1 MIRTRRALRGLHVL
15 LVGVLSLTL
24 SMGVAPARA
33 YEPLPTS
40 PFTDV
45 PTTSPYYEAISWMYE
60 SGISTGWPDKTYRPT
75 QQVDRDAMAA
85 FIYRYK
91 NQPPYTAPATS
102 PFTDIW
108 PAIQFYKEMTW
119 LESQGI
125 TTGWPDKTYRPW
137 TPTNRDAMAA
147 FMYRTAGE
155 PVYTPP
161 TTSPFTDVTPTT
173 QFYKEMCWA
182 AEKGI
187 AQVVNGKFDPWS
199 VVTRQMMATFMY
211 GLAQS
216 NTTLGVDTGT
226 LPDGVAG
233 VDYAATLKVR
243 GGTAP
248 YTWSQTGLPA
258 GLVLSQAGAI
268 SGKPTAVGASS
279 VIVTVTDKDGATA
292 SRTISLTVTSVSVTT
307 SSLPNG
313 SVGATYNATLA
324 ASGGVAPYTWSQTG
338 LPAGLTMSAAGVITG
353 KPTANGTTAV
363 TVKVTDNVGFSAS
376 KTMNLVVSSV
386 SITTSSL
393 PEGFAGG
400 QYDFNLAASG
410 GTAPYTWTA
419 TGVPSGM
426 TLDTDGWLHGSPTSL
441 GTRSLVFTVTDANG
455 AKATRT
461 LSLKVSEGNCDV
473 LNCIA
478 ITFDDGPLQ
487 YANNLVDAF
496 YTTGT
501 KATFFLVGE
510 RAKANQTATKWA
522 YQAGM
527 EVGVHGWQ
535 HLYYTNYGYN
545 YIHYDFEAA
554 GLAIE
559 SATGHWPNVM
569 RPPYGYY
576 NNTVNSAAGA
586 LGMAN
591 IMWTD
596 NAWDYEYTNATY
608 LRNDVVDMARR
619 DSVILMHDGYAATRD
634 AMPGIISDLKAQG
647 YTLVTVEELLGYTPR
662 PGVVY
667 FDEDPI
673 LR

>member
-1 MIRTRRALRGLHVL
+1 MIRTRRALGSPTAG
-15 LVGVLSLTL
+15 GVLSLTL

-45 PTTSPYYEAISWMYE
+45 ATTSPYYEAISWMYE
-60 SGISTGWPDKTYRPT
+60 TGISTGWSDKTYRPT

-91 NQPPYTAPATS
+91 NQPAFTAPATS
-102 PFTDIW
+102 PFTDIS
-108 PAIQFYKEMTW
+108 PSIQFYKEMTW
-119 LESQGI
+119 LESAGI
-125 TTGWPDKTYRPW
+125 TTGWSDKTYRPW

-147 FMYRTAGE
+147 FMYRVAGQ
-155 PVYTPP
+155 PAFTPP
-161 TTSPFTDVTPTT
+161 ATSPYTDITPTT

-182 AEKGI
+182 ADKGI
-187 AQVVNGKFDPWS
+187 AQVVNQKFDPWS

-216 NTTLGVDTGT
+216 DTALGVN
-226 LPDGVAG
+226 PD
-233 VDYAATLKVR
+233 AAERVGSRLRRDVER
-243 GGTAP
+243 PRGTAP
-248 YTWSQTGLPA
+248 YRSQTGLPRA
-258 GLVLSQAGAI
+258 WSCRRLVPSRQ
-268 SGKPTAVGASS
+268 PTAVGASS

-313 SVGATYNATLA
+313 SVGATYNASLA
-324 ASGGVAPYTWSQTG
+324 ASGGVAPYTWTQTG
-338 LPAGLTMSAAGVITG
+338 LPAGLTMSTAGVITG

-363 TVKVTDNVGFSAS
+363 TVKVTDNAGFSAS
-376 KTMNLVVSSV
+376 KTMNLVVTSV
-386 SITTSSL
+386 AITTASL

-426 TLDTDGWLHGSPTSL
+426 TLDTDGWLHGSPASL

-487 YANNLVDAF
+487 YSNNLVDAF

-510 RAKANQTATKWA
+510 RAKADQSATRWA

-527 EVGVHGWQ
+527 EVAR
-535 HLYYTNYGYN
+535 L
-545 YIHYDFEAA
+545 AA
-554 GLAIE
+554 SLHQLRLQLHPLRFRGRWSGHRECDRTLAQCHA
-559 SATGHWPNVM
+559 S
-569 RPPYGYY
+569 PYGYY

-586 LGMAN
+586 LGMA
-591 IMWTD
+591 TSCGP
-596 NAWDYEYTNATY
+596 TTRGHSTRTRPTCATTSSTW
-608 LRNDVVDMARR
+608 RA
-619 DSVILMHDGYAATRD
+619 GTA
-634 AMPGIISDLKAQG
+634 
-647 YTLVTVEELLGYTPR
+647 
-662 PGVVY
+662 
-667 FDEDPI
+667 
-673 LR
+673 